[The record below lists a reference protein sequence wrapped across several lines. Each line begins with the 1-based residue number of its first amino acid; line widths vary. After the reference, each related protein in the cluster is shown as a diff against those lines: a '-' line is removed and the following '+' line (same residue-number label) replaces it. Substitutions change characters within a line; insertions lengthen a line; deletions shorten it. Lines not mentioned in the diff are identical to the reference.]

1 MNAFS
6 LSIRRKLEAGLIPV
20 IPDIKLR
27 SPKEGELL
35 QGRDPVA
42 LALLLERLGAP
53 ALSVVTE
60 ERQFG
65 GSLELLQQVSAAVSL
80 PVLRKDFIT
89 TAEDLR
95 RTTACGAQAVLLI
108 AAYLSPKQLRE
119 LYEEALRLGLEP
131 LVETHTKQELILAA
145 TLGAQLVGIN
155 NRDILTLEQDEGSVS
170 RTLELAALVPPNV
183 LLISESGIKT
193 PEHAKKARL
202 AGAGAVLVGTAL
214 WQARDIDEFY
224 LSMCRGG
231 FKDAADQDQNLRAET
246 GC

>member
-35 QGRDPVA
+35 QGRDPIA
-42 LALLLERLGAP
+42 LALRLERLGAP

-60 ERQFG
+60 KQEFG
-65 GSLELLQQVSAAVSL
+65 GSLELLQKVSAAVSL

-95 RTTACGAQAVLLI
+95 RTKACGAQAVLLI

-131 LVETHTKQELILAA
+131 LVESHTEQELALAA
-145 TLGAQLVGIN
+145 ALGAQLVGIN

-170 RTLELAALVPPNV
+170 RTLELAALVPPDV

-193 PEHAKKARL
+193 PEDAKKARL

-231 FKDAADQDQNLRAET
+231 FKDAADPD
-246 GC
+246 